1 MRISLVVALTA
12 LLLLSPCYYSQ
23 GMASSMASAPSS
35 LVYPGAVPPKNLPN
49 LPPDQKQP
57 KELPPSITV
66 TTPHPSLPK
75 PEKVCANYNFTI
87 RWSYLGNIGGAVNI
101 KLSSKTIA
109 TNVPVQGG
117 QGSYSWKALDSF
129 AWKGTEIHTVIVEA
143 VNGAAVGTGGKIEVY
158 SSKTPCAMK

>member
-1 MRISLVVALTA
+1 MRISLVVALA
-12 LLLLSPCYYSQ
+12 AFLLFSPCYYSQ
-23 GMASSMASAPSS
+23 GLASSMESDQSS
-35 LVYPGAVPPKNLPN
+35 LAYPGAVPPKDLPN
-49 LPPDQKQP
+49 LPPDKKQP

-66 TTPHPSLPK
+66 ITPPASSPK

-87 RWSYLGNIGGAVNI
+87 RWTYLGNIGGAVNI

-117 QGSYSWKALDSF
+117 QGAYSWKALDSF
-129 AWKGTEIHTVIVEA
+129 AWKGTEIHTVFVEA
-143 VNGAAVGTGGKIEVY
+143 VNGAAVGTGGKLEVY